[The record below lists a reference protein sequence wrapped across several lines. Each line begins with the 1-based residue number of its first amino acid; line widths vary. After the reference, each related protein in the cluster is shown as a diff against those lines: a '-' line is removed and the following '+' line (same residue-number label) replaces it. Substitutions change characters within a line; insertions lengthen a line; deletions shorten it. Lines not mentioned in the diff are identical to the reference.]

1 MNRQT
6 VLAFDIGGANLK
18 LATSDGLSIS
28 RPFRLW
34 KWPERLVGKLQSM
47 LELAPQCDMIAATM
61 TGELADCFATKREG
75 VRHIVN
81 ALCEAAGDCPVSIY
95 LVDGSFVS
103 PLIASE
109 QPHLAAASNW
119 HALASYVAASVVPDR
134 DAILVDIGST
144 TCDVIPLSQGRVAT
158 EYLTDTTR
166 LLASELLYM
175 GVERTPVCS
184 ISATLPYRDEECPIA
199 REMFATTLDIH
210 LLTEDIPERPQDTNT
225 SDGRPATRKHAL
237 SRLARCICADDTE
250 FTPSDGRAMADFVAF
265 EISEQL
271 HDAIVSTARRHR
283 FGRYP
288 EIVLSGHGDF
298 MLRRVLEKHDRV
310 RLLRDSIGPEAS
322 RCAPAFAVAQLA
334 ATAKANR

>member
-28 RPFRLW
+28 RPFPLW
-34 KWPERLVGKLQSM
+34 KWPERLVGELQSM

-184 ISATLPYRDEECPIA
+184 ISATLPYRDEE
-199 REMFATTLDIH
+199 
-210 LLTEDIPERPQDTNT
+210 
-225 SDGRPATRKHAL
+225 
-237 SRLARCICADDTE
+237 
-250 FTPSDGRAMADFVAF
+250 
-265 EISEQL
+265 
-271 HDAIVSTARRHR
+271 
-283 FGRYP
+283 
-288 EIVLSGHGDF
+288 
-298 MLRRVLEKHDRV
+298 
-310 RLLRDSIGPEAS
+310 
-322 RCAPAFAVAQLA
+322 
-334 ATAKANR
+334 